1 MKLHWLWCVEKR
13 WGMPLKHNSTAEKS
27 QDLRKV
33 VWHMKVRYFVTHER
47 ASHQIPF
54 QNSSPSK
61 THTEQSFGPFF
72 LCLWG
77 PKLANSKL
85 STHKESEFG
94 ALTYVMYVWQDQT
107 LLLLCLIRTPCH
119 ASPTMAPVHRPCH
132 ATPTV
137 APCIGH
143 AHSRNLPIIILRLSL
158 SLSNL
163 GVKVLFVRIIW
174 VQWGFLFVFFF
185 SWDLLICETG
195 YSMTTHTNS
204 PFITDDN
211 FSWCLTSCVSYYCK
225 LWQAFFLLKK
235 IIRVNFHHTVTLKKI
250 PYNSY
255 KKNFFIK
262 KIMLQNCH
270 ILNNWFQHSKKK
282 VFFFFSQRRI

>member
-1 MKLHWLWCVEKR
+1 M
-13 WGMPLKHNSTAEKS
+13 
-27 QDLRKV
+27 
-33 VWHMKVRYFVTHER
+33 
-47 ASHQIPF
+47 
-54 QNSSPSK
+54 
-61 THTEQSFGPFF
+61 
-72 LCLWG
+72 
-77 PKLANSKL
+77 
-85 STHKESEFG
+85 
-94 ALTYVMYVWQDQT
+94 
-107 LLLLCLIRTPCH
+107 PCH
-119 ASPTMAPVHRPCH
+119 PYRGPVHRPCH

-137 APCIGH
+137 APCIGD

-211 FSWCLTSCVSYYCK
+211 FSWCLMSFVSYYCK

-235 IIRVNFHHTVTLKKI
+235 IIRVNFSPHGDT
-250 PYNSY
+250 
-255 KKNFFIK
+255 KKNPVQLIQKEFFY
-262 KIMLQNCH
+262 
-270 ILNNWFQHSKKK
+270 
-282 VFFFFSQRRI
+282 